1 MNQQTKVTGVILAGG
16 LARRMN
22 GQDKGL
28 IRFRGK
34 PLIQYAIA
42 SIQPLVKQVFI
53 NANRNLG
60 QYQQFGYPV
69 ITDQTNTFDGPL
81 AGVLTALDK
90 CQTEVLLVMP
100 CDSPLIESSHL
111 ERLLTM
117 KDDFQAEIAVA
128 FDGTRLH
135 PVFLALSVNLRTS
148 LKQFLAS
155 GERKIDK
162 WLGLHQ
168 TIKADFSDSPEIFV
182 NVNTLEELQSLQYI
196 END

>member
-28 IRFRGK
+28 IQFRGK
-34 PLIQYAIA
+34 PLIHYAIVA
-42 SIQPLVKQVFI
+42 IRPLVKQVFI
-53 NANRNLG
+53 NANRHLD

-81 AGVLTALDK
+81 AGVLTALEE

-117 KDDFQAEIAVA
+117 REDNQAEIAVA

-135 PVFLALSVNLRTS
+135 PVFLALSANLRTS

-162 WLGLHQ
+162 WLDLHQ
-168 TIKADFSDSPEIFV
+168 TIKVDFGDNPEIFV
-182 NVNTLEELQSLQYI
+182 NINSLEELQALQQL